1 MRLRIDHGRL
11 TPPAP
16 TLPAPNMRAP
26 RLRAP
31 LLLAPLL
38 LATLAGC
45 ATTGGP
51 HPSVSNEVVPD
62 KAWQGVI
69 LPADAARLS
78 GFAATWAP
86 ALAAARPRFA
96 TALAKE
102 GPLLDSAV
110 ALDHVALPPGSYH
123 CRVVKLGGP
132 RRLAA
137 YRTYPP
143 FFCYVRGEGAN
154 LSFSKQTGDERP
166 VGWLYPD
173 GDTRYVFLGVYARG
187 RDVPPSYGAPGAR
200 DALGTVER
208 VAPFRW
214 RLALAPV
221 DDSAALTVYELT
233 PVPLEQQ
240 AK

>member
-1 MRLRIDHGRL
+1 MRYRTNVALSL
-11 TPPAP
+11 A
-16 TLPAPNMRAP
+16 
-26 RLRAP
+26 
-31 LLLAPLL
+31 LLV
-38 LATLAGC
+38 LAGC

-51 HPSVSNEVVPD
+51 RPSVTTEVVPD
-62 KAWQGVI
+62 KSWQGVI
-69 LPADAARLS
+69 LPADAVRLT
-78 GFAATWAP
+78 GFAASWAP
-86 ALAAARPRFA
+86 ALAAARPHFA
-96 TALAKE
+96 TALGKE
-102 GPLLDSAV
+102 GALLDPTV
-110 ALDHVALPPGSYH
+110 ALDHVALPPGSYL

-173 GDTRYVFLGVYARG
+173 GNRPDGNRPDVNRPDGNRYVFLGTYAHG
-187 RDVPPSYGAPGAR
+187 RVVPPSYGAAGAHN
-200 DALGTVER
+200 ALGVVER

-214 RLALAPV
+214 RLALAPA
-221 DDSAALTVYELT
+221 DDGALLTVYELT